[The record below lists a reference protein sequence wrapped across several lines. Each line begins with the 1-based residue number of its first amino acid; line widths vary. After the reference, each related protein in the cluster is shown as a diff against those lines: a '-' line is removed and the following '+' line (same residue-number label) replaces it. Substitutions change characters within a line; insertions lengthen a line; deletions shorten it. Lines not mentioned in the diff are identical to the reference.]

1 MRQERR
7 HKLQLYR
14 DILYAIEED
23 SIGSG
28 TALPTHIQH
37 HSRLSYDKMVGHFD
51 ELMQAGMITRT
62 DEGLLTITEKGKQ
75 FIRQYDELI
84 LLIESVGL

>member
-7 HKLQLYR
+7 HKLQLFR

-23 SIGSG
+23 SIGTG
-28 TALPTHIQH
+28 AALRTHIQH
-37 HSRLSYDKMVGHFD
+37 HSRLSYDKMVIHFD
-51 ELMQAGMITRT
+51 ELAQTGLIARGEGGLVRITP
-62 DEGLLTITEKGKQ
+62 KGQ
-75 FIRQYDELI
+75 EFIRQYDALL